1 MSNLEILKRL
11 YKDYTKK
18 YLNKIFLA
26 VFFSILVAGSTSAT
40 AWLLDPA
47 IDKIFLN
54 RDESLLLMI
63 PLLIILAF
71 ATKGISLYIARLL
84 MINVAEEVKKQIQ
97 MNMLTSFIKADTEY
111 IENKHTGKYISN
123 LNFDVNQI
131 TGMLSNSFLALFKDG
146 LTLVGLLTVMFLQNW
161 RLSLIAIIMIP
172 FASFTAKKLGK
183 RISKVVTEAQE
194 KSGDLNKYLIDIFK
208 NHKIIKIF
216 QRENYEFERSEKFV
230 NDLKNKSIKIAAVYH
245 RANPVMEILTGIMIA
260 ILIFYSGKLI
270 MNDQLSLNNF
280 FSFLAA
286 MMLAYQPIKT
296 LATINVGLGQGLSA
310 GKRIL
315 PIIDIKNLIKV
326 NKEKSNFDYKNGNIE
341 FKDINFNYSSNL
353 ENKVLKNINIKING
367 KKMTALVGQSGSGK
381 SSLLSLIPRIYD
393 AKSGIIEIDGQNIK
407 DVNLFT
413 LRKEIS
419 IVDQNV
425 TLFDDTIFNN
435 IKYARPSS
443 SDEDIYKAAEH
454 SMCKD
459 FIDKFENKYQ
469 TMIGENGVR
478 LSGGE
483 KQRLSIARAF
493 LKDSKIILLDEAT
506 SSLDSETEEK
516 IQKALD
522 KLTLNKTTVV
532 IAHRLSTILNS
543 DRIYVM
549 DKGRILD
556 SGNHEELLKKS
567 ETYKN
572 FYNKQINKS

>member
-54 RDESLLLMI
+54 KDESLLLII
-63 PLLIILAF
+63 PLFIIIAF
-71 ATKGISLYIARLL
+71 ATKGISLYIAKVL

-111 IENKHTGKYISN
+111 VENKHTGKYISN
-123 LNFDVNQI
+123 LNFDVQQI
-131 TGMLSNSFLALFKDG
+131 TGMLSTSFLALFKDG
-146 LTLVGLLTVMFLQNW
+146 LTLIGLLSVMFFQNW

-172 FASFTAKKLGK
+172 FASLTAKKLGK

-230 NDLKNKSIKIAAVYH
+230 NDLKNKSIKIASVYF

-270 MNDQLSLNNF
+270 MNGQLSLNNF

-286 MMLAYQPIKT
+286 MMLAYQPVKS
-296 LATINVGLGQGLSA
+296 LATINVGIGQGLSA

-315 PIIDIKNLIKV
+315 PIIDNKNLIET
-326 NKEKSNFDYKNGNIE
+326 NKEKSNIKIENGDIE
-341 FKDINFNYSSNL
+341 FKNISFNYSSNL

-393 AKSGIIEIDGQNIK
+393 PKSGILEIDGQNVI
-407 DVNLFT
+407 DVNLFSI
-413 LRKEIS
+413 RKEIS

-435 IKYARPSS
+435 IKYAKPDAT
-443 SDEDIYKAAEH
+443 DEEVYKAAEQ
-454 SMCKD
+454 SMCQD
-459 FIDKFENKYQ
+459 FIDKLENKYL

-543 DRIYVM
+543 DKIYVM
-549 DKGRILD
+549 DKGMVMD

-567 ETYKN
+567 DTYKN
-572 FYNKQINKS
+572 YYNKQINKS

>member
-1 MSNLEILKRL
+1 MTNIEILKRL
-11 YKDYTKK
+11 YKDYTKN
-18 YLNKIFLA
+18 YINKILLA
-26 VFFSILVAGSTSAT
+26 VLFSILVAASTSAT

-54 RDESLLLMI
+54 RDQSLLLLI
-63 PLLIILAF
+63 PFFIIIAF
-71 ATKGISLYIARLL
+71 ATKGISLYMAKVL
-84 MINVAEEVKKQIQ
+84 MINVAEEVKKKIQ
-97 MNMLTSFIKADTEY
+97 MDMLTSFIKADTEY

-131 TGMLSNSFLALFKDG
+131 TMMLSTSFLNFFKDG
-146 LTLVGLLTVMFLQNW
+146 LTLIGLLTVMFTQNW

-172 FASFTAKKLGK
+172 LASVTAKRLGK
-183 RISKVVTEAQE
+183 RMGKVTTEAQE
-194 KSGDLNKYLIDIFK
+194 KSGDLNKYLIDLFK

-216 QRENYEFERSEKFV
+216 QREEFEENRSEKFV
-230 NDLKNKSIKIAAVYH
+230 NDLKEKSIKISTIFI
-245 RANPVMEILTGIMIA
+245 RATPIMEILTGIMIA
-260 ILIFYSGKLI
+260 LLIFYSGKLI

-286 MMLAYQPIKT
+286 MMLAYQPVKS
-296 LATINVGLGQGLSA
+296 LATINVGIGQGMSA

-315 PIIDIKNLIKV
+315 PIVDLKNLIEL
-326 NKEKSNFDYKNGNIE
+326 NKDKLEIDFKNGDIE
-341 FKDINFNYSSNL
+341 LKNVNFNYSSNM

-367 KKMTALVGQSGSGK
+367 RKMTALVGQSGSGK
-381 SSLLSLIPRIYD
+381 SSLLSLIPRLYD
-393 AKSGIIEIDGQNIK
+393 PKSGILEIDGQNIR
-407 DVNLFT
+407 DVNLFS

-435 IKYARPSS
+435 IKYAKPDAAD
-443 SDEDIYKAAEH
+443 DEVYRAAEL
-454 SMCKD
+454 SMCQD
-459 FIDKFENKYQ
+459 FIDKLENKYQ

-522 KLTLNKTTVV
+522 KLVFNKTTVV

-543 DRIYVM
+543 DKIYVM
-549 DKGRILD
+549 DAGNVLD

-572 FYNKQINKS
+572 FYDKQISKN

>member
-1 MSNLEILKRL
+1 MPNIEIFKRL

-47 IDKIFLN
+47 IDKIFIN
-54 RDESLLLMI
+54 KDQSLLLII

-71 ATKGISLYIARLL
+71 ATKGISLYLAKVT
-84 MINVAEEVKKQIQ
+84 MIKVAEEVKKELQV
-97 MNMLTSFIKADTEY
+97 NMLTSFIKADTEN

-131 TGMLSNSFLALFKDG
+131 TGMLSTSFLTFFKDG
-146 LTLVGLLTVMFLQNW
+146 LTLIGLLSVMFIQNW
-161 RLSLIAIIMIP
+161 RLSLIALIMIP
-172 FASFTAKKLGK
+172 FASITAKKLGK
-183 RISKVVTEAQE
+183 RMGKVVTEAQE

-216 QRENYEFERSEKFV
+216 QREKYENERSEKFV
-230 NDLKNKSIKIAAVYH
+230 DDLKEKSIKISAVLI
-245 RANPVMEILTGIMIA
+245 RATPVMEILTGTMIA
-260 ILIFYSGKLI
+260 VLIFYSGKLI

-286 MMLAYQPIKT
+286 MMLAYQPVKS
-296 LATINVGLGQGLSA
+296 LATINVGISQGLSA
-310 GKRIL
+310 SKRIL
-315 PIIDIKNLIKV
+315 PIIDTINLIQTNDDKI
-326 NKEKSNFDYKNGNIE
+326 NLILKNGTIDC
-341 FKDINFNYSSNL
+341 KDINFHYSTNL

-367 KKMTALVGQSGSGK
+367 GKMTALVGQSGSGK
-381 SSLLSLIPRIYD
+381 STLLSLIPRIYD
-393 AKSGIIEIDGQNIK
+393 PTAGKLEIDGQDIK
-407 DVNLFT
+407 EVNLFS

-435 IKYARPSS
+435 IKYAKPDAKD
-443 SDEDIYKAAEH
+443 DEIYEAAH
-454 SMCKD
+454 LSMCSE
-459 FIDKFENKYQ
+459 FIDKLENKYQ

-493 LKDSKIILLDEAT
+493 LKKSKIILLDEAT

-543 DRIYVM
+543 DKIYVM
-549 DKGRILD
+549 DKGIVMD
-556 SGNHEELLKKS
+556 SGNHEELLTKS
-567 ETYKN
+567 DTYKN
-572 FYNKQINKS
+572 YYKKQINKS

>member
-1 MSNLEILKRL
+1 MSNIEILIRL

-47 IDKIFLN
+47 IDKIFIN
-54 RDESLLLMI
+54 KDQSLLLLI
-63 PLLIILAF
+63 PLLIVLAF
-71 ATKGISLYIARLL
+71 ATKGISLYMAKVT
-84 MINVAEEVKKQIQ
+84 MIKVAEEVKKEIQI
-97 MNMLTSFIKADTEY
+97 NMLKSFINADTEN

-131 TGMLSNSFLALFKDG
+131 TGMLSTSFLTFFKDG
-146 LTLVGLLTVMFLQNW
+146 LTLIGLLAVMFVQNW

-183 RISKVVTEAQE
+183 RMGKVVTEAQV

-216 QRENYEFERSEKFV
+216 QREEYENERSEKFV
-230 NDLKNKSIKIAAVYH
+230 NDLKEKSIKISSVFI
-245 RANPVMEILTGIMIA
+245 RATPVMEILTGIMIA

-286 MMLAYQPIKT
+286 MMLAYQPVKS
-296 LATINVGLGQGLSA
+296 LATINVGISQGLSA
-310 GKRIL
+310 SKRIL
-315 PIIDIKNLIKV
+315 PIIDTTSLIETNEDKTDL
-326 NKEKSNFDYKNGNIE
+326 ELKNGTIE
-341 FKDINFNYSSNL
+341 CKNINFNYSTNL
-353 ENKVLKNINIKING
+353 ENKVLKNINIKIAG
-367 KKMTALVGQSGSGK
+367 GKMTALVGQSGSGK
-381 SSLLSLIPRIYD
+381 STLLSLIPRIYD
-393 AKSGIIEIDGQNIK
+393 PKTGIMEIDGQNIRE
-407 DVNLFT
+407 VNLFS

-435 IKYARPSS
+435 IKYAKPEATN
-443 SDEDIYKAAEH
+443 DEIYEAAKL
-454 SMCKD
+454 SMCSE
-459 FIDKFENKYQ
+459 FIDKLENKYQ
-469 TMIGENGVR
+469 TLIGENGVR

-493 LKDSKIILLDEAT
+493 LKNSKIILLDEAT

-516 IQKALD
+516 IQIALD
-522 KLTLNKTTVV
+522 KLTQNKTTVV
-532 IAHRLSTILNS
+532 IAHRLSTILSS
-543 DRIYVM
+543 DKIYVM
-549 DKGRILD
+549 DKGMVMD
-556 SGNHEELLKKS
+556 SGNHEELLINS
-567 ETYKN
+567 NTYKN
-572 FYNKQINKS
+572 YYNKQINKS